1 MREIKFRALKD
12 DMSNCTFQYGQLV
25 YGDNGEPRIT
35 QDGLLFTSCL
45 KGTEGQFT
53 GLKDKNGKEI
63 YEGDVVEFIG
73 GTCDYL
79 YYGIYADER
88 YKIGD
93 KMIVQ
98 KLESGYSLAGINM
111 IGCEIPNRVGKV
123 DNYNFW
129 RHQKSLKVIGNIHDN
144 PELLNQI

>member
-25 YGDNGEPRIT
+25 YDANRVPRIT
-35 QDGLLFTSCL
+35 NDGLLFTTCI

-63 YEGDVVEFIG
+63 YEGDVVTSTFSSKPNLICYGEFHDDVGDNDLSTQIG
-73 GTCDYL
+73 FYWHEEHYKTPFGKSINGNMDY
-79 YYGIYADER
+79 
-88 YKIGD
+88 
-93 KMIVQ
+93 
-98 KLESGYSLAGINM
+98 
-111 IGCEIPNRVGKV
+111 CE
-123 DNYNFW
+123 
-129 RHQKSLKVIGNIHDN
+129 VIGNIHDN

>member
-63 YEGDVVEFIG
+63 YEGDVVKWGHLDDSIEVWHR
-73 GTCDYL
+73 
-79 YYGIYADER
+79 YA
-88 YKIGD
+88 
-93 KMIVQ
+93 IVQ
-98 KLESGYSLAGINM
+98 IDPDLQLKIIYYRVARTN
-111 IGCEIPNRVGKV
+111 EIKPT
-123 DNYNFW
+123 DNYIFRW
-129 RHQKSLKVIGNIHDN
+129 GKFAYGGAQLEVIGNIHDN